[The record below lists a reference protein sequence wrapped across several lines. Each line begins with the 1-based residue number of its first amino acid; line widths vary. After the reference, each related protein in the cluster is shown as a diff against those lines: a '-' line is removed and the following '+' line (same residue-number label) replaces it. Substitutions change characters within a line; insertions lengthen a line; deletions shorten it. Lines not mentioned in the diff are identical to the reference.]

1 MGWEE
6 GGDILRPVSKL
17 LFSILMQSS
26 GGNGIQNW
34 TQRSMPAGNWFG
46 VAYGNGAFVAVST
59 NNNIC
64 ATSTDNGAT
73 WTQRSMPTGNWY
85 GVAYGN
91 GAFVAVSYSNNI
103 SATSYY

>member
-34 TQRSMPAGNWFG
+34 TQRHMPAGEWYS
-46 VAYGNGAFVAVST
+46 VAYGNGAFVAVGV
-59 NNNIC
+59 NVC

-73 WTQRSMPTGNWY
+73 WTQRSMPAGSWL

-91 GAFVAVSYSNNI
+91 GAFVAVNHNFSTC
-103 SATSYY
+103 ATSYY

>member
-1 MGWEE
+1 M
-6 GGDILRPVSKL
+6 RPVSKL

-34 TQRSMPAGNWFG
+34 TQHSMPTGNWRA
-46 VAYGNGAFVAVST
+46 VAYGNGAFVAVNYS
-59 NNNIC
+59 NNTS

-73 WTQRSMPTGNWY
+73 WTQHSMPTSNWY

-91 GAFVAVSYSNNI
+91 GAFVAVNLSYNT